1 MEENKFLFN
10 KEKSIDKN
18 KKNIYVTYCMYGN
31 GHFSAAKAIA
41 NYLDKNKSEE
51 YNVFFIDGIE
61 EASKVMDTFF
71 RTAYSNMQT
80 YSPKLW
86 GDIFKISEKGILN
99 KIVEEQPYLKI
110 DRINKIF
117 EENKPDYI
125 IATHPFLTNLFVKL
139 KEKGKID
146 SEISVVITDY
156 EAHKSWYLPSENIL
170 KYFIPSEKIKD
181 EMIKDGVD
189 EKKIVYTGIPL
200 EYNFTEKF
208 TQEYIEEIKEELD
221 IKKEEKII
229 TYFCNGISISKKNLK
244 KVENDLIKIS
254 DILKEYQI
262 ICISGKNA
270 KMYEKLEVI
279 IEKNK
284 MENVKLIAFTKR
296 AKELMYMSEVVFT
309 KPGGL
314 TVAECLAMGT
324 PIMITMYIPGQEE
337 GNVRY
342 IEDNKAGEFVNTENI
357 EEICHKIKNEPE
369 YIKELR
375 KNALAIGN
383 IKSTKKI
390 IENMI

>member
-51 YNVFFIDGIE
+51 YNVFFVDGIE

-117 EENKPDYI
+117 EGNKPDYI

-156 EAHKSWYLPSENIL
+156 EAHKSWYLPSENIS
-170 KYFIPSEKIKD
+170 KYFIPSIK
-181 EMIKDGVD
+181 
-189 EKKIVYTGIPL
+189 
-200 EYNFTEKF
+200 
-208 TQEYIEEIKEELD
+208 IKEELD

-284 MENVKLIAFTKR
+284 MKNVKLIAFTKR

-369 YIKELR
+369 YIKELS

-383 IKSTKKI
+383 IKSTQKI